1 MPLGSSSAAP
11 VITPGPS
18 RLNRL
23 RRCSRWATSATE
35 AVDDGIA
42 PLLAD
47 QTRGDLDAGRRL
59 AALVLGGLEQT
70 PHAIDGCD
78 VMALGREILGPE
90 VALDQPAQDGVE
102 HGIGWQRVRVLLVGP
117 QLGRRRLGDDAL
129 GDDLALR
136 P

>member
-23 RRCSRWATSATE
+23 RRCSRREMSAATSATE

-59 AALVLGGLEQT
+59 AALVLGAFKQT

-78 VMALGREILGPE
+78 VVALGREIRPPE
-90 VALDQPAQDGVE
+90 IALDQAAHHATHPSARCQPTAT
-102 HGIGWQRVRVLLVGP
+102 LP
-117 QLGRRRLGDDAL
+117 
-129 GDDLALR
+129 